1 MERKDSKLR
10 EKRLRTSSSRRKGDS
25 SNGFLLEQIE
35 EFKVG
40 GMFHSPILFFFL
52 AFFANCGAWSQATS
66 QLLIFC
72 SAMQSTVFKRSNLMF
87 YILHLVNF
95 SYSLIIFYYFQ
106 LTWLITFIC
115 VSITVAGLHVNV
127 GCQEQKHFFPLRTKL
142 CYHANFSKNR
152 CTVYVLTTNGLSLGC
167 KPRI

>member
-1 MERKDSKLR
+1 MAFFWSRQR
-10 EKRLRTSSSRRKGDS
+10 SSRQEAC
-25 SNGFLLEQIE
+25 FT
-35 EFKVG
+35 
-40 GMFHSPILFFFL
+40 SPFFFFL
-52 AFFANCGAWSQATS
+52 AFFPNCGAWSQATS

-115 VSITVAGLHVNV
+115 VLITVGGLHFNV
-127 GCQEQKHFFPLRTKL
+127 GCQEQKHFFPLVTKL
-142 CYHANFSKNR
+142 CYHKKNFEKQMYCIRIDHQRLVTWLQTKNLKYISP
-152 CTVYVLTTNGLSLGC
+152 VSPEVAS
-167 KPRI
+167 PR